1 MAYELSFYIGFNVKN
16 KVKDRGSCIF
26 LHMFSENDY
35 THGCVAIAKDMMY
48 KLIHIINNY
57 AYIIIVE
64 NENQIINY

>member
-1 MAYELSFYIGFNVKN
+1 
-16 KVKDRGSCIF
+16 
-26 LHMFSENDY
+26 MFSENDY